1 MKLTSSRTTA
11 FLGTLAAVFAATAS
25 SAAAESGPVEGA
37 AGGCAIQCIE
47 KALVTSTASSAKV
60 EIATAVPTRVV
71 VTARRLKLGRVDGP
85 AITRVGRLLRRT
97 RALSFGGLDPERRY
111 AITVAAT
118 DAAGHTASR
127 SGAFSTR
134 AVQTTGQTGPGGL
147 SSGLGCS
154 AKCIT
159 KAVPVQVGPTA
170 ALFEVKTSTP
180 AKITVIASLA
190 GTGTIASIGTSPRT
204 TSWRYAASPLTP
216 GTRYDLRIRATDP
229 NGHTELRQFAFTT
242 VERKAQVTFWKVQVI
257 DDGDR
262 GIAKGELSFSY
273 WLGNTELRTDGF
285 RKLAS
290 GDVFDVHAT
299 GSSRPGLTGVL
310 PANGA
315 SPTLDVRVLAEEC
328 DSLLMSNCV
337 NEVMQTPVS
346 GGNDSFAVAGGAFGL
361 TSLLSAGA
369 LPGNYGTLLPSGHH
383 AYLVFE
389 TTHFNVKFRVF
400 ATVDWFY
407 AW

>member
-1 MKLTSSRTTA
+1 MNLTSPRKLA
-11 FLGTLAAVFAATAS
+11 GLATLAAVFAAMAAS
-25 SAAAESGPVEGA
+25 ASADPGPVEGA
-37 AGGCAIQCIE
+37 AGGCALQCIE
-47 KALVTSTASSAKV
+47 KALVTPTASSAKI

-71 VTARRLKLGRVDGP
+71 VTVRRFAAAQPVAVRQGRF
-85 AITRVGRLLRRT
+85 LRRS
-97 RALSFGGLDPERRY
+97 RVLGLSGLEPERTYR
-111 AITVAAT
+111 ITVAAT
-118 DAAGHTASR
+118 DATGHTASR
-127 SGAFSTR
+127 SGTFRTR
-134 AVQTTGQTGPGGL
+134 AVQTTGQSGAGGL

-159 KAVPVQVGPTA
+159 QAVPVQIGPTA
-170 ALFEVKTSTP
+170 ALFEVKTNTP

-190 GTGTIASIGTSPRT
+190 GTGTIASIGTSQRT
-204 TSWRYAASPLTP
+204 QLYRFAASPLTP
-216 GTRYDLRIRATDP
+216 GTKYDLRIRATDA

-257 DDGDR
+257 DDGDAGAAR
-262 GIAKGELSFSY
+262 GELSFTY
-273 WLGNTELRTDGF
+273 YLGNTELRTDGF
-285 RKLAS
+285 AKRSS

-315 SPTLDVRVLAEEC
+315 SPTLDIRVLAEEC
-328 DSLLMSNCV
+328 DSLIMSNCV
-337 NEVMQTPVS
+337 NEVQMLPVS
-346 GGNDSFAVAGGAFGL
+346 GGSDSFAVAGGPFGL
-361 TSLLSAGA
+361 SSLISPGA

-389 TTHFNVKFRVF
+389 TTHYNVKFRVF